1 MSRWTSEDDLALL
14 IQANN
19 ERPFLQDRVMKSW
32 GVLACNLLKAPGF
45 SRQECEVDGKK
56 TSHRFHL
63 LLDNHEKFQKE
74 SVYLSGV
81 DQEHNEMHILLDE
94 LVALRKDNMAKKK
107 GKQQANAADQQEKAR
122 SEAAARHI
130 RDEAMRTCP
139 KKRAKVQ
146 DDERDEASTTPSKKK
161 MLVDFHQ
168 DEIQLERER
177 LAFKKAKME
186 QEIEEKRLDREERRE
201 ARENDRKQ
209 REETRNQM
217 SEILA
222 LVRAAVN
229 NRNGN

>member
-19 ERPFLQDRVMKSW
+19 ERPFLQDR
-32 GVLACNLLKAPGF
+32 
-45 SRQECEVDGKK
+45 ECEVDGKK

-107 GKQQANAADQQEKAR
+107 GSNKQTRLISKKRRGPN
-122 SEAAARHI
+122 I
-130 RDEAMRTCP
+130 RDEAMRTYP

-146 DDERDEASTTPSKKK
+146 NDERDEASTTPSKKK

-168 DEIQLERER
+168 AEIQLEWER
-177 LAFKKAKME
+177 LAFKKAKMR
-186 QEIEEKRLDREERRE
+186 KRLKKSASIARKGARHGRTTATSAKRR
-201 ARENDRKQ
+201 ATKCPRF
-209 REETRNQM
+209 
-217 SEILA
+217 
-222 LVRAAVN
+222 
-229 NRNGN
+229 